1 MNEFFSKLLDTSDYP
16 PRWTCGNWTPF
27 EGWLHIVSDGLIF
40 LAYFAIPASLFVLI
54 RRRQVEFP
62 LIAWLFVAFIFF
74 CGLTHAI
81 EASIFW
87 WPAYRLSG
95 LAKLATAIVSLFT
108 AVVVIRA
115 LPEAI
120 ALPSVRRTNAELEAA
135 LVRERSLA
143 HELESAHQVLE
154 QRTSQLV
161 VREHRMRG
169 AAGAAKACA
178 LAWEAATG
186 RIVWEIGYA
195 EAMRS
200 AGVGWKSDLVAWT
213 DLIGE
218 DASRALQTASEEAI
232 ADNRVLHRRFDL
244 LGHEGV
250 WDIRVTA
257 TPDARVKGEPA
268 TLSGMFGLIPAADSR
283 FAG

>member
-1 MNEFFSKLLDTSDYP
+1 VTDFISKLFDTSDYP
-16 PRWTCGNWTPF
+16 ARWTCGNWTPF
-27 EGWLHIVSDGLIF
+27 EGWLHIVSDALIF
-40 LAYFAIPASLFVLI
+40 VAYFAIPASLFVLV
-54 RRRQVEFP
+54 RRREVEFP
-62 LIAWLFVAFIFF
+62 FIAWLFVAFIFF

-95 LAKLATAIVSLFT
+95 LVKAITAVVSLLT

-115 LPEAI
+115 LPEAV
-120 ALPSVRRTNAELEAA
+120 ALPSVRRANTDLQAA
-135 LVRERSLA
+135 LVRERTLA
-143 HELESAHQVLE
+143 RELESAHQTLE
-154 QRTSQLV
+154 DRTSLLA

-178 LAWEAATG
+178 LAWDVESG
-186 RIVWEIGYA
+186 RIVWEIGHA

-200 AGVGWKSDLVAWT
+200 AGLGWQGELTHWT
-213 DLIGE
+213 DLVGE
-218 DASRALQTASEEAI
+218 TGARSLQRASEEAL
-232 ADNRVLHRRFDL
+232 AENRVLHRRFDL

-268 TLSGMFGLIPAADSR
+268 TMTGMFGLMPATDSR
-283 FAG
+283 ADV